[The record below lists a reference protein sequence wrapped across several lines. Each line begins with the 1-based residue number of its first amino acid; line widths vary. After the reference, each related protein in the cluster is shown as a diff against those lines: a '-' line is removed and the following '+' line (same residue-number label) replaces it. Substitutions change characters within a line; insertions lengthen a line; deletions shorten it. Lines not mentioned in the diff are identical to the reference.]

1 MTVLHASEYI
11 TSMGA
16 PLFTCAQTHARAHAD
31 AQRDT
36 HGRDVPWKDMVP
48 YSIDLKMYNDVERAY
63 YDKRELETGTKL
75 IRNWETLVT
84 DAMIDGSGESDKNKY
99 YRPERHVLSV
109 FDLAKWCRS
118 KAYAEYMGMVN
129 ELNDSVKGVVS
140 TDDIPISPK
149 VMDAIDILDE
159 LQKWTLEYPP
169 EEMGTQRFGN
179 VAFRKWYQRLT
190 EESDDII
197 YGLLTAEKK
206 NAVVEL
212 LPYFLDSFGN
222 ATRIDYGS
230 GHEASFLIFMCCLR
244 KLGVFTKTDNCS
256 LVLRLFLK
264 YLRLVRCL
272 QTTYR
277 MEPAGSRG
285 VHALDDFQFIPFLW
299 GSSQLIGNK
308 RLSPES
314 YLKPDIVKMHA
325 SRNLFFDAVQYIN
338 DTKIGPFHEH
348 SNQLWNI
355 SAVQTW
361 EKINS
366 GMFKMYEA
374 EVLKKFPVVQHFQ
387 FGSLFSIEPIER
399 LDDPNLSD
407 TKNDTVSSPLAEC

>member
-1 MTVLHASEYI
+1 MSNISVE
-11 TSMGA
+11 
-16 PLFTCAQTHARAHAD
+16 PVK
-31 AQRDT
+31 DT
-36 HGRDVPWKDMVP
+36 
-48 YSIDLKMYNDVERAY
+48 YC
-63 YDKRELETGTKL
+63 
-75 IRNWETLVT
+75 
-84 DAMIDGSGESDKNKY
+84 
-99 YRPERHVLSV
+99 RPERQILSV
-109 FDLAKWCRS
+109 FDLTKWCHS
-118 KAYAEYMGMVN
+118 KAYMEYMAMVN
-129 ELNDSVKGVVS
+129 ELNDAVKGVMS
-140 TDDIPISPK
+140 TEDIPISPK

-169 EEMGTQRFGN
+169 EDMGTQRFGN
-179 VAFRKWYQRLT
+179 VAFRKWHQRLT
-190 EESDDII
+190 EEADDII

-206 NAVVEL
+206 GAIVEL

-222 ATRIDYGS
+222 STRIDYGS
-230 GHEASFLIFMCCLR
+230 GHEASFLIFMLCLR
-244 KLGVFTKTDNCS
+244 KLGVFVPSDNRS

-264 YLRLVRCL
+264 YIRLIRCL

-314 YLKPDIVKMHA
+314 YLKPDIVEKHA
-325 SRNLFFDAVQYIN
+325 SKNLFFDAVQYIN
-338 DTKIGPFHEH
+338 DTKVGPFHEH

-387 FGSLFSIEPIER
+387 FGSLFSIESVKGI
-399 LDDPNLSD
+399 DDPNL
-407 TKNDTVSSPLAEC
+407 KNESNDAAKAPTSECQ

>member
-1 MTVLHASEYI
+1 MSNISVE
-11 TSMGA
+11 
-16 PLFTCAQTHARAHAD
+16 PVK
-31 AQRDT
+31 DT
-36 HGRDVPWKDMVP
+36 
-48 YSIDLKMYNDVERAY
+48 YC
-63 YDKRELETGTKL
+63 
-75 IRNWETLVT
+75 
-84 DAMIDGSGESDKNKY
+84 
-99 YRPERHVLSV
+99 RPERQILSV
-109 FDLAKWCRS
+109 FDLTKWCHS
-118 KAYAEYMGMVN
+118 KAYMEYMAMVN
-129 ELNDSVKGVVS
+129 ELNDAVKGVMS
-140 TDDIPISPK
+140 TEDIPISPK

-169 EEMGTQRFGN
+169 EDMGTQRFGN
-179 VAFRKWYQRLT
+179 VAFRKWHQRLT
-190 EESDDII
+190 EEADDII
-197 YGLLTAEKK
+197 YGLLTAEKRAPLIILFRGTF
-206 NAVVEL
+206 NSL
-212 LPYFLDSFGN
+212 L
-222 ATRIDYGS
+222 
-230 GHEASFLIFMCCLR
+230 GHEASFLIFMLCLR
-244 KLGVFTKTDNCS
+244 KLGVFVPSDNRS

-264 YLRLVRCL
+264 YIRLIRCL

-314 YLKPDIVKMHA
+314 YLKPDIVEKHA
-325 SRNLFFDAVQYIN
+325 SKNLFLTLYNTSMIIR
-338 DTKIGPFHEH
+338 TKVGPFHEH

-387 FGSLFSIEPIER
+387 FGSLFSIESVKGI
-399 LDDPNLSD
+399 DDPNL
-407 TKNDTVSSPLAEC
+407 KNESNDAAKAPTSECQ

>member
-1 MTVLHASEYI
+1 M
-11 TSMGA
+11 
-16 PLFTCAQTHARAHAD
+16 
-31 AQRDT
+31 
-36 HGRDVPWKDMVP
+36 
-48 YSIDLKMYNDVERAY
+48 NDVSS
-63 YDKRELETGTKL
+63 G
-75 IRNWETLVT
+75 LVKDT
-84 DAMIDGSGESDKNKY
+84 CC
-99 YRPERHVLSV
+99 RPERHVLSV

-118 KAYAEYMGMVN
+118 KAYMEYMAMIS
-129 ELNDSVKGVVS
+129 ELNDAVKGVPS
-140 TDDIPISPK
+140 TEDIPISPK

-169 EEMGTQRFGN
+169 EDMGTQRFGN
-179 VAFRKWYQRLT
+179 IAFRKWHQRLT
-190 EESDDII
+190 EEADDII

-206 NAVVEL
+206 NFVMEL

-230 GHEASFLIFMCCLR
+230 GHEASFLIFMLCLR
-244 KLGVFTKTDNCS
+244 KLGVFVPADNRS

-264 YLRLVRCL
+264 YIRVIRCL
-272 QTTYR
+272 LSTYR

-308 RLSPES
+308 RLPFVTGNKRLVPES
-314 YLKPDIVKMHA
+314 YLKPDIVEMH
-325 SRNLFFDAVQYIN
+325 SSKNLFFDAIQYIN
-338 DTKIGPFHEH
+338 NTKNGPFHEH

-355 SAVQTW
+355 SAVKTW
-361 EKINS
+361 EKVNS

-387 FGSLFSIEPIER
+387 FGSLFPIEPAKEVN
-399 LDDPNLSD
+399 DPNLTGADND
-407 TKNDTVSSPLAEC
+407 TKESPASES